1 MGRDDSQPGDGQY
14 VLFRSGGEMYGM
26 DVAIVRE
33 IIRPAGITA
42 VPQTPEHI
50 EGVTRIRGEVIPV
63 VNMARRLGAEPEDR
77 GIHTRVLIV
86 ELEQC
91 TAGLLV
97 DSSQEVVGIPGKDVD
112 QQPRIM
118 ASHKTAYLQGV
129 AKVDDRLVMLLD
141 ADQLLIS
148 DDLSGIVAR
157 SAP

>member
-1 MGRDDSQPGDGQY
+1 MGRDDSHPGDGQY

-26 DVAIVRE
+26 DVAVVRE

-63 VNMARRLGAEPEDR
+63 VNMARRLGTEPEDR
-77 GIHTRVLIV
+77 GIHTRVLIL

-97 DSSQEVVGIPGKDVD
+97 DSAQEVVGIPGEAGEPR
-112 QQPRIM
+112 PRIC
-118 ASHKTAYLQGV
+118 ASHRTAYLPGV
-129 AKVDDRLVMLLD
+129 TRARYRRLMLFE
-141 ADQLLIS
+141 AGTLL
-148 DDLSGIVAR
+148 R
-157 SAP
+157 W